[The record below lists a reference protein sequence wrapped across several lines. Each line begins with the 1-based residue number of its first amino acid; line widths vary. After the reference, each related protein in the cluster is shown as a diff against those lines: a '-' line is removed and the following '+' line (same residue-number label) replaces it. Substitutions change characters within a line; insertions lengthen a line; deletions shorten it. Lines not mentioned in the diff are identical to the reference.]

1 MSVKIIHCADIHLGA
16 NPKMKNEVL
25 SAFLRIIDISK
36 SYDFLLVSGDLFDGP
51 VADRETLEIIKTKL
65 SETPATVVICSG
77 NHDYFS
83 GQSPYNSEWP
93 ENVILFT
100 GAMEKVI
107 IREKNTCIH
116 GAGFCHIYEQES
128 LFCPEAEENMIN
140 ICVIH
145 GEIGVS
151 GNYNPIPSDK
161 LSSSKMDYVA
171 LGHIHKGSDILREGN
186 TFYAY
191 PGCPQGQGFDETGE
205 KGVYHGTVD
214 IGKCNLEF
222 MKICGREYREITIDI
237 TGATTLQEVS
247 QKISPHLEQ
256 DHFYKII
263 LKGELASDFTLNI
276 ESLSAVLSPQAYFIK
291 FEDKTTLS
299 MEDIEKLSE
308 EKSLKGFFVKNM
320 LEKIRLDD
328 SETNRNALKIGLKA
342 FSSEVDYNEN

>member
-1 MSVKIIHCADIHLGA
+1 MSVKIIHCADVHLGA
-16 NPKMKNEVL
+16 NPKMKNDVL

-36 SYDFLLVSGDLFDGP
+36 NYDFLLVSGDLFDNP
-51 VADRETLEIIKTKL
+51 VADRETVEIIKAKL

-83 GQSPYNSEWP
+83 GQSPYNSKWP

-100 GAMEKVI
+100 GAMEKFI

-116 GAGFCHIYEQES
+116 GAGFSNIYEPET
-128 LFCPEAEENMIN
+128 LFSPEAEEDMIN

-145 GEIGVS
+145 GDIGVS
-151 GNYNPIPSDK
+151 GEYNPISQSA

-171 LGHIHKGSDILREGN
+171 LGHIHKRSDILKEGN
-186 TFYAY
+186 TSYAY

-205 KGVYHGTVD
+205 KGVYHGAVD

-222 MKICGREYREITIDI
+222 MKICGREFREIAVDI
-237 TGATTLQEVS
+237 TGLSSLQEVS
-247 QKISPHLEQ
+247 QKISPYLEQ

-263 LKGELASDFTLNI
+263 LKGEIPSDFSLNTD
-276 ESLSAVLSPQAYFIK
+276 SLSAILSSQAHFIK
-291 FEDKTTLS
+291 FEDRTTLS
-299 MEDIEKLSE
+299 MEDIERIAD

-320 LEKIRLDD
+320 LEKIREDNSD
-328 SETNRNALKIGLKA
+328 TNINALKLGLKA
-342 FSSEVDYNEN
+342 FSSEVDYEN